1 MGAEAQLHK
10 VDFPLWAGSITDMI
24 ALLPF
29 PDISPELFSVTLF
42 GVTLALRWYALAY
55 IVGIL
60 IGWWLVVRAVKQP
73 AIWARDT
80 PPATT
85 QQVEDLLFW
94 VIAGVIA
101 GGRLGYVLFY
111 QPGAY
116 ASDPLSI
123 LRVWEG
129 GMSFHGGA
137 IGVIL
142 AVFFYTWRHAL
153 PRLQLGDMVCLGLAP
168 GLLLGRL
175 ANFINAELW
184 GRPTDLPWGVAFP
197 TEAAQYCP
205 EVIGICARHP
215 SQLYESFLEGFV
227 LGGVILWLAWKR
239 GALKRPGTIMGVFLA
254 GYGIARFMVE
264 FVRQPDAQFVSAGN
278 PLGLA
283 WQTGGYGLTM
293 GQLLC
298 LPMIAVGLVLILR
311 ARAVS

>member
-1 MGAEAQLHK
+1 MSSKILLRVCIFCLRSLIEPYMGAEAQLHK
-10 VDFPLWAGSITDMI
+10 VDFPLWAGSITAMI

-94 VIAGVIA
+94 VIAGVIG

-137 IGVIL
+137 LGVIL
-142 AVFFYTWRHAL
+142 AARLGLFWPCSFIHGATPCPGCSWGIWCVWVWRRGCCWGGL
-153 PRLQLGDMVCLGLAP
+153 RILSMLSYGGDPRICLGASP
-168 GLLLGRL
+168 FRQRQRS
-175 ANFINAELW
+175 I
-184 GRPTDLPWGVAFP
+184 
-197 TEAAQYCP
+197 
-205 EVIGICARHP
+205 
-215 SQLYESFLEGFV
+215 V
-227 LGGVILWLAWKR
+227 LR
-239 GALKRPGTIMGVFLA
+239 
-254 GYGIARFMVE
+254 
-264 FVRQPDAQFVSAGN
+264 
-278 PLGLA
+278 
-283 WQTGGYGLTM
+283 
-293 GQLLC
+293 
-298 LPMIAVGLVLILR
+298 
-311 ARAVS
+311 